1 VRRRVGNEKD
11 QPENL
16 IQMILERMD
25 IGESQDRLQ
34 VALHRN
40 RYDFVLQ
47 RLPPNQSVLEI
58 GTGLGT
64 FTQELFKKCGSYV
77 GVEFDPDAC
86 ATAQKKNPTAKII
99 QGDARQLPFADNQF
113 SFIVCLEVLEHLG
126 DWRSGVKHIQR
137 CLQPEGMAILS
148 VPWRRSG
155 GKSEINEYHVYEPG
169 EAELVVAFKTLFQ
182 NVEVHFQYFEETWW
196 MTLAR
201 HLHLRRYFGLNLI
214 YADLS
219 AGLPQ
224 AISRLRIS
232 QKPKGMKQHLILV
245 VSDKKTS
252 P

>member
-1 VRRRVGNEKD
+1 
-11 QPENL
+11 
-16 IQMILERMD
+16 MD

-58 GTGLGT
+58 GTGLGI
-64 FTQELFKKCGSYV
+64 FTQELFPKCDIYT

-86 ATAQKKNPTAKII
+86 AAARKKNPIAKIV

-113 SFIVCLEVLEHLG
+113 SFVICLEVLEHLG
-126 DWRSGVKHIQR
+126 DWQAGVKQIHR
-137 CLQPEGMAILS
+137 CLEPEGMAIIS

-155 GKSEINEYHVYEPG
+155 GKSETNEYHIYEPG
-169 EAELVVAFKTLFQ
+169 EVELVAEFKSLFQ
-182 NVEVHFQYFEETWW
+182 NMEVHYQYFEETRW

-201 HLHLRRYFGLNLI
+201 QLHLRHFFGLNQI

-219 AGLPQ
+219 AGLPS
-224 AISRLRIS
+224 AISRLRIGE
-232 QKPKGMKQHLILV
+232 KPKGMKQGLILV
-245 VSDKKTS
+245 ASGKKIS